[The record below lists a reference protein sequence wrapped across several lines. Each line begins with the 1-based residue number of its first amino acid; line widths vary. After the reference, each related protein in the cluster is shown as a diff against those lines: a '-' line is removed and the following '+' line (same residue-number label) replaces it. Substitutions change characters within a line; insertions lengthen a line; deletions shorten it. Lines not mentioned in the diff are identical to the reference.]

1 MANIENVLYARKYKS
16 TVQIA
21 ESQVEV
27 EGLCLYLFF
36 SDIEYWGF
44 IATRFS

>member
-21 ESQVEV
+21 ESHVEV
-27 EGLCLYLFF
+27 EGLCLNFF
-36 SDIEYWGF
+36 
-44 IATRFS
+44 